1 MRLGILLIL
10 LQSMLLC
17 AEGRA
22 EPLVLQLDNADKQ
35 ISALLQDPDSSSADE
50 CDPHPVPT
58 PQLQLPV
65 AAIAGF
71 PVAPAELLFSQVRAA
86 HTIRGPPASQ

>member
-22 EPLVLQLDNADKQ
+22 EPFAVQLDGADKQ
-35 ISALLQDPDSSSADE
+35 ISAL
-50 CDPHPVPT
+50 
-58 PQLQLPV
+58 QLTGDGDQSDDNGVALLP
-65 AAIAGF
+65 AT
-71 PVAPAELLFSQVRAA
+71 PAELPLPDAAYTPGVATGTFLSPVRAA
-86 HTIRGPPASQ
+86 HTIRGPPARQ

>member
-22 EPLVLQLDNADKQ
+22 EPLVLQLDSADKQ
-35 ISALLQDPDSSSADE
+35 ISALLQDPGSSSADE
-50 CDPHPVPT
+50 GDAHPVANA
-58 PQLQLPV
+58 QLPLP
-65 AAIAGF
+65 AAGIASF
-71 PVAPAELLFSQVRAA
+71 STVPAEIPCSQVRSA